1 MKVNFEVTG
10 NVEGTVIIP
19 FVLITIV
26 ENAFK
31 HGDLKNQEYSID
43 IRLNVR
49 GRQLVFYC
57 RNKKKTGPKQLS
69 TGIGLENIKKR
80 LELAYGDKYRYNV
93 KEDFDFYSTELIIE
107 EL

>member
-1 MKVNFEVTG
+1 M
-10 NVEGTVIIP
+10 
-19 FVLITIV
+19 
-26 ENAFK
+26 
-31 HGDLKNQEYSID
+31 
-43 IRLNVR
+43 
-49 GRQLVFYC
+49 FYC